1 MDANERSLNR
11 ILYNRVRAVTE
22 QAQKVLMVIEEAV
35 DEFVSKIVKG
45 VKFRNQVLPARGI
58 LADKSIIMCC
68 PYGAIE
74 N

>member
-1 MDANERSLNR
+1 
-11 ILYNRVRAVTE
+11 
-22 QAQKVLMVIEEAV
+22 MVIEETI

-58 LADKSIIMCC
+58 LADKSIIMCG
-68 PYGAIE
+68 PNGVIE